1 MTLYRLISLI
11 AFLICFISL
20 TYHFLR
26 LIRLGSP
33 KDYSF
38 KTGNLKSAISYSLAG
53 AMNPLKKE
61 SAYLHLPTYT
71 AGLLYHIGTF
81 ISIAVFFLFIFR
93 IGFAYTLQWVLICVL
108 TASSVSGFGIFLKR
122 VIVKK
127 LRFLSNPDDYISN
140 LLVTAFQIFTLIV
153 FVKGIFTPYY
163 YICAGILFL
172 YLPLGKLKHSL
183 YFFAARYH
191 LGFFYGWR
199 GIWPARLKKNYIY
212 YHTSERSGG
221 PVKSHGQTE

>member
-1 MTLYRLISLI
+1 MTWYRIISLI
-11 AFLICFISL
+11 AFLICCIIL
-20 TYHFLR
+20 AYHFIR

-33 KDYSF
+33 KDFSF
-38 KTGNLKSAISYSLAG
+38 KRGNLKSAISYSFLG

-71 AGLLYHIGTF
+71 AGIMYHIGTF
-81 ISIAVFFLFIFR
+81 ISIAVFFLFLFNISFS
-93 IGFAYTLQWVLICVL
+93 YTFQWVLICL
-108 TASSVSGFGIFLKR
+108 LIASSISGLGIFLKR
-122 VIVKK
+122 IIIKK

-140 LLVTAFQIFTLIV
+140 ILVTAFQVFTLIM
-153 FVKGIFTPYY
+153 FFKGSFALYY
-163 YICAGILFL
+163 FICVGLLFL

-199 GIWPARLKKNYIY
+199 RIWPLKSY
-212 YHTSERSGG
+212 
-221 PVKSHGQTE
+221 GQAE